1 MSGIGKFP
9 FVNLN
14 NEKLDFEQLTVGKSD
29 CKTVELRNYSQV
41 KAQWVVTQINDDGKD
56 LSFELSKSSGVIP
69 PGGSQKITVTYTPKL
84 VG

>member
-29 CKTVELRNYSQV
+29 SKTVELRNYSQV
-41 KAQWVVTQINDDGKD
+41 KAQWVVT
-56 LSFELSKSSGVIP
+56 
-69 PGGSQKITVTYTPKL
+69 
-84 VG
+84 